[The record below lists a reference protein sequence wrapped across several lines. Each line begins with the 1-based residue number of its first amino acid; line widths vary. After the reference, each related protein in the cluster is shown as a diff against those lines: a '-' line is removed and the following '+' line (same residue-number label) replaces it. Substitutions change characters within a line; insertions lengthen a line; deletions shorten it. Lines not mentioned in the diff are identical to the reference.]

1 MIIDIHTHIGKN
13 QHVFANLEQLRVEMK
28 KNNVDFSA
36 CFVLGEEVKQDS
48 LTLAKECGDLIFP
61 FFRFDPKNITIPE
74 LEKYLPLFKGVKL
87 HPRLEDFDPLD
98 VRFAKMFEIIEK
110 HKIPILIHTRKENND
125 NSDPD
130 RLLTLV
136 EKYRGINFIFGH
148 FANAVESVITK
159 ARDLP
164 NLFLETSIVSSPKI
178 IEMAVKKCGSEKIL
192 FGSDFPYSD
201 QELELQKVIRAEISS
216 VEKENILYQ
225 NAIALL
231 GREKVYK
238 HPTPS

>member
-1 MIIDIHTHIGKN
+1 MIIDIHTHVGKN
-13 QHVFANLEQLRVEMK
+13 QHVFATLEQLQAEMN
-28 KNNVDFSA
+28 KNKVNLSA
-36 CFVLGEEVKQDS
+36 CFVLGDEVKQDS
-48 LTLAKECGDLIFP
+48 LTLAKKCGKFIFP
-61 FFRFDPKNITIPE
+61 FFRFDPKNTTFEE
-74 LEKYLPLFKGVKL
+74 LEKCLPLFKGVKL

-98 VRFAKMFEIIEK
+98 ERFAKMFEIIEK

-136 EKYRGINFIFGH
+136 EKYKGINFIFGH
-148 FANAVESVITK
+148 FANAVESVIEK
-159 ARDLP
+159 MKELP

-201 QELELQKVIRAEISS
+201 QELELQKVLRSEISYRD
-216 VEKENILYQ
+216 KENLLYK
-225 NAIALL
+225 NALRLL
-231 GREKVYK
+231 GVDSFGK
-238 HPTPS
+238 